1 MKDRVKILR
10 DKIINDDKLAYGNKE
25 YLLSFFDL
33 ESFIKDFELNI
44 ANDICNDNFDTLE
57 EAQDWWMN
65 SEIGLKAMSETFNEI
80 LEMVEDDLKQGG
92 LKND

>member
-1 MKDRVKILR
+1 MKDRIKILK

-33 ESFIKDFELNI
+33 ESFVEDFQHNIK
-44 ANDICNDNFDTLE
+44 NDLKNENFDTFE

-92 LKND
+92 N

>member
-1 MKDRVKILR
+1 MKDRVKILK

-33 ESFIKDFELNI
+33 ANFVKDIKINI
-44 ANDICNDNFDTLE
+44 KNDLKKGNFDSIY
-57 EAQDWWMN
+57 EACNYWIH

-80 LEMVEDDLKQGG
+80 LEMIEDDLINEKR
-92 LKND
+92 L

>member
-1 MKDRVKILR
+1 MKDRIKMLK

-33 ESFIKDFELNI
+33 ENFVKDIEINIK
-44 ANDICNDNFDTLE
+44 NDYKNENFDSIE
-57 EAQDWWMN
+57 EARDWWIH

-92 LKND
+92 N

>member
-1 MKDRVKILR
+1 MKDRVKILK

-33 ESFIKDFELNI
+33 ESFVEDFQHNIK
-44 ANDICNDNFDTLE
+44 NDLKNENFDDYE
-57 EAQDWWMN
+57 DSRDWWIH

-80 LEMVEDDLKQGG
+80 LEMIEDDLKQGG
-92 LKND
+92 NL